1 MTALTDE
8 ALFAQVGVRIAFTQR
23 SGGVSCGAYDSLNLG
38 AHVEDVPASVQENR
52 RRVQVAFGAEGLPCI
67 IPQQVHGM
75 CVLDLLQPDAA
86 PRVQAAADQ
95 GADGIV
101 VGCTQAAALLCFADC
116 VPLIIVSPTGHFAV
130 VHAGWRGVEG
140 EIAAVAVRRLAAL
153 DAEALGVQDARGA
166 RDARGAQDVSSAQ
179 DAQLAQVAS
188 AFNVYIGPYIHAECF
203 ETSPEIHER
212 FTNKFGREC
221 AFDAQH
227 IDLGC
232 ALRVSLQASGIQ
244 EARIA
249 DAATCTVCGFPRY
262 FSYRAAHGV
271 CGRHAAFAVCL
282 RRAK

>member
-38 AHVEDVPASVQENR
+38 AHVQDVPASVQENR
-52 RRVQVAFGAEGLPCI
+52 RRVQAAFAAEGLPCI
-67 IPQQVHGM
+67 IPQQVHG
-75 CVLDLLQPDAA
+75 VRTLDLLQPDAA

-140 EIAAVAVRRLAAL
+140 EIAAAAVSRLAAL

-179 DAQLAQVAS
+179 DAQLAQVAR
-188 AFNVYIGPYIHAECF
+188 VYWPLHSRGM
-203 ETSPEIHER
+203 
-212 FTNKFGREC
+212 
-221 AFDAQH
+221 
-227 IDLGC
+227 L
-232 ALRVSLQASGIQ
+232 
-244 EARIA
+244 
-249 DAATCTVCGFPRY
+249 
-262 FSYRAAHGV
+262 
-271 CGRHAAFAVCL
+271 
-282 RRAK
+282 